1 MRISDW
7 SSDVCS
13 SDLRVVLI
21 GDPAPHDL
29 TGIRLS
35 VDFGRVLRHWGVV
48 HGTHTRPRMRHAG
61 PGAPHGAWPLVA
73 ANFGTRGCRGPA
85 YLNKC
90 RPTGRTDKQQRGHV
104 SRTGKSTGPLQGYG
118 TPHTT

>member
-85 YLNKC
+85 YPARKSVVLGK
-90 RPTGRTDKQQRGHV
+90 RGSVRVDSGGRRSTKKKKQ
-104 SRTGKSTGPLQGYG
+104 
-118 TPHTT
+118 